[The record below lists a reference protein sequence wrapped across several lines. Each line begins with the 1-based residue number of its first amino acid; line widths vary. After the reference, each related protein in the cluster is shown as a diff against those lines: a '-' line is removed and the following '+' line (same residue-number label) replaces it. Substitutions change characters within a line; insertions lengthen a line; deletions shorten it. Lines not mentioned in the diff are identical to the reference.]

1 MGYENSHIIPS
12 PPFSLYVLIQWF
24 ITIRAQTQ
32 EKVPRMAHI
41 LARIYSLAH
50 IVEVGCSNPDHSFVA
65 CSVDISMAIFRYIID
80 RSMRRAHALFLS
92 PSHTPTLGQTLLATT
107 DRIFLSPSAHRNATA
122 NPLLIYMLLD

>member
-50 IVEVGCSNPDHSFVA
+50 IVEVGCSNPNQIVVEFGSYG
-65 CSVDISMAIFRYIID
+65 SYQNK
-80 RSMRRAHALFLS
+80 L
-92 PSHTPTLGQTLLATT
+92 LGTT
-107 DRIFLSPSAHRNATA
+107 HV
-122 NPLLIYMLLD
+122 